1 MTHPFISS
9 GKLISYL
16 MLAGLIAYGLNYQ
29 ITKTLLHLSAFVALV
44 TWLRIGVLCFTKENN
59 LQISIDLKDPRIV
72 LSTLLLLSASIV
84 LVETSLSDTF
94 MSDRFRRD
102 FVIPAVCFALILPVT
117 VADKRTFHLFRWAIP
132 IAALSMAIPGIIDQY
147 AHNQPNYRT
156 SGNISL
162 QIIYGTNLAI
172 LSAIGII
179 LIMTMKPLKHPVLL
193 VINLL
198 ASILGIWAIILSG
211 SRGPLLSIVVV
222 SLFTVTLI
230 GLRYLGWI
238 KTIVIVVLLCS
249 VTTFAV
255 MQSSMFSRLSVG
267 FSNISSNVKNSS
279 MGLRF
284 EMWKGAKDLI
294 IEYPISGVG
303 VGQHN
308 DHFKVRNQE
317 QNGYMHRR
325 AINLIHLH
333 NDFINAVTWMGIPL
347 GLLFMAFAV
356 YPLIWALKTR
366 KEVIPQAIIAVS
378 VIYLLNGL
386 TNTPSIRAT
395 ALTLMLTVVF
405 LLLQFSAYRAEAAS
419 SSSSAR

>member
-1 MTHPFISS
+1 
-9 GKLISYL
+9 
-16 MLAGLIAYGLNYQ
+16 
-29 ITKTLLHLSAFVALV
+29 
-44 TWLRIGVLCFTKENN
+44 
-59 LQISIDLKDPRIV
+59 
-72 LSTLLLLSASIV
+72 
-84 LVETSLSDTF
+84 
-94 MSDRFRRD
+94 
-102 FVIPAVCFALILPVT
+102 
-117 VADKRTFHLFRWAIP
+117 
-132 IAALSMAIPGIIDQY
+132 
-147 AHNQPNYRT
+147 
-156 SGNISL
+156 
-162 QIIYGTNLAI
+162 
-172 LSAIGII
+172 
-179 LIMTMKPLKHPVLL
+179 
-193 VINLL
+193 
-198 ASILGIWAIILSG
+198 
-211 SRGPLLSIVVV
+211 
-222 SLFTVTLI
+222 
-230 GLRYLGWI
+230 
-238 KTIVIVVLLCS
+238 
-249 VTTFAV
+249 
-255 MQSSMFSRLSVG
+255 
-267 FSNISSNVKNSS
+267 

-395 ALTLMLTVVF
+395 ALTLMLSVVF
-405 LLLQFSAYRAEAAS
+405 LLLQFSAYRSEAAS
-419 SSSSAR
+419 SSSSSR